1 MAAIAIIGM
10 ACEFPG
16 AHSPEQL
23 WQNVLA
29 GRRHFRR
36 APKERLPPEYFD
48 PDPATP
54 GTSYADKMA
63 VLDGWQFD
71 PLEFRI
77 PPVSFEAS
85 DMAHWLALYV
95 ARAAIQDS
103 GIDLTAADRSRIGV
117 VLGNTLTGE
126 FSRSHNMRHRWPYT
140 ERSIR
145 RVLDASGLDQ
155 AGALVDDVIGFLV

>member
-1 MAAIAIIGM
+1 M

-16 AHSPEQL
+16 AHGPEEL

-29 GRRHFRR
+29 GRRYFRKS
-36 APKERLPPEYFD
+36 PKERLPPEYFD
-48 PDPATP
+48 PDPTTP
-54 GTSYADKMA
+54 GTSYADQMA

-103 GIDLTAADRSRIGV
+103 GIDLHAIDRTRMGV
-117 VLGNTLTGE
+117 VLGNTLAGE
-126 FSRSHNMRHRWPYT
+126 FARSHYLRHRWPYA
-140 ERSIR
+140 ERAIGLNR
-145 RVLDASGLDQ
+145 FAVVL
-155 AGALVDDVIGFLV
+155 